1 MTKGSDPR
9 DIVVIY
15 DGKCDFCKESVKC
28 LQRKLEI
35 TALPFQRAD
44 LARYNV
50 TYEQCSKEVVAITD
64 GKIFGGA
71 QAIAVLLK
79 ARGNRVLASLITLSG
94 PLGRAGYRW
103 VATHREGLLVQFA
116 TTYLKRK
123 NRTK

>member
-1 MTKGSDPR
+1 MTKGFEPR

-15 DGKCDFCKESVKC
+15 DGECDFCKESVKWS
-28 LQRKLEI
+28 QRKLEL
-35 TALPFQRAD
+35 TALPLQSAD

-50 TYEQCSKEVVAITD
+50 TYEQCSKEVVAITE

-71 QAIAVLLK
+71 TAIAVLLK
-79 ARGNRVLASLITLSG
+79 ARGNRVLASLVTISG

-103 VATHREGLLVQFA
+103 VATHREGWLVQSA

>member
-1 MTKGSDPR
+1 MKAIKKPH

-15 DGKCDFCKESVKC
+15 DGECDFCRESVKW
-28 LQRKLEI
+28 LQRKLEL
-35 TALPFQRAD
+35 TALPFQSAD
-44 LARYNV
+44 LVRYNV

-71 QAIAVLLK
+71 KAIAALLK
-79 ARGNRVLASLITLSG
+79 ARGNRVLASLVAISG
-94 PLGRAGYRW
+94 PLGRAGYKW
-103 VATHREGLLVQFA
+103 VATHREGWLVQSA

>member
-1 MTKGSDPR
+1 MTKGSDSR

-15 DGKCDFCKESVKC
+15 DGECEFCKESVKW
-28 LQRKLEI
+28 LQHKLEF
-35 TALPFQRAD
+35 TALPFQSAD
-44 LARYNV
+44 LERYKI
-50 TYEQCSKEVVAITD
+50 TYEQCSKEVIAIKD

-71 QAIAVLLK
+71 TAIAVLLR
-79 ARGNRVLASLITLSG
+79 ARGNRIMASLVDISG

-103 VATHREGLLVQFA
+103 TATHREGLLVQSA